1 MGLPELDRVASPWV
15 LPRPATRY
23 RRRIGLV
30 LAAWWRAS
38 ELDRQLGAGTSPRTS
53 AILALRAQRL
63 ASRRSR
69 RRLADGL
76 ARALRSARDT
86 TPGFSAAVRPRTR
99 EVLAAGTV
107 LAALDHRL
115 RAPEPVAA
123 RGMAMLQGLLTDAAS
138 PLYQPG
144 NLGALGSR
152 LRAAAAAL
160 EPRDEW
166 Q

>member
-1 MGLPELDRVASPWV
+1 MGLPELYRVAPPWV

-23 RRRIGLV
+23 RRRVGLV
-30 LAAWWRAS
+30 VAAWWRAS
-38 ELDRQLGAGTSPRTS
+38 ELDRQLGAGTS
-53 AILALRAQRL
+53 AILAVRAETLTSQG
-63 ASRRSR
+63 SR

-86 TPGFSAAVRPRTR
+86 TPALSAAVRPRAR
-99 EVLAAGTV
+99 EVLATRTV
-107 LAALDHRL
+107 LAVLDHRL

-138 PLYQPG
+138 QLYQPG
-144 NLGALGSR
+144 NPGALGSR

-166 Q
+166 H